1 MSKDFNYF
9 RIKMAYKGTNDLGA
23 IVPIKSEDLVM
34 ATCYTEAEQIA
45 YKLTEGKDEFG
56 DVDVEIVRTKIS
68 EVAYNDTFATDT
80 ELICGLISY
89 FFEESEDTEVGLYQ
103 VSLVYYDV
111 DEKTGKTK
119 SSNSTIYVPAYS
131 SSEAI
136 ENIRTY
142 LKRAGETREYT
153 IRNVKYDKA
162 QSVMVTPETH
172 QNNIREP
179 GKLSISNVQKS
190 HSRNFLI
197 SFLELILMVA
207 EFLMLHIISNLKTPT
222 IN

>member
-1 MSKDFNYF
+1 M
-9 RIKMAYKGTNDLGA
+9 
-23 IVPIKSEDLVM
+23 
-34 ATCYTEAEQIA
+34 
-45 YKLTEGKDEFG
+45 KLTEGKDEFG

-142 LKRAGETREYT
+142 LKRAGKH
-153 IRNVKYDKA
+153 V
-162 QSVMVTPETH
+162 
-172 QNNIREP
+172 NILFAMSNMTKHNRSWLHL
-179 GKLSISNVQKS
+179 KLI
-190 HSRNFLI
+190 
-197 SFLELILMVA
+197 
-207 EFLMLHIISNLKTPT
+207 KTT
-222 IN
+222 LGYNDFS

>member
-111 DEKTGKTK
+111 DEKTW
-119 SSNSTIYVPAYS
+119 
-131 SSEAI
+131 
-136 ENIRTY
+136 
-142 LKRAGETREYT
+142 
-153 IRNVKYDKA
+153 
-162 QSVMVTPETH
+162 
-172 QNNIREP
+172 
-179 GKLSISNVQKS
+179 
-190 HSRNFLI
+190 
-197 SFLELILMVA
+197 
-207 EFLMLHIISNLKTPT
+207 
-222 IN
+222 

>member
-1 MSKDFNYF
+1 MLY
-9 RIKMAYKGTNDLGA
+9 
-23 IVPIKSEDLVM
+23 
-34 ATCYTEAEQIA
+34 QIA
-45 YKLTEGKDEFG
+45 YKLAEGKDEFG
-56 DVDVEIVRTKIS
+56 DVDIEIVRTKIS

-172 QNNIREP
+172 QNNIR
-179 GKLSISNVQKS
+179 V
-190 HSRNFLI
+190 
-197 SFLELILMVA
+197 
-207 EFLMLHIISNLKTPT
+207 
-222 IN
+222 

>member
-1 MSKDFNYF
+1 MCILKEVGRFIKNGASTFRDASQGHYKQNSEAISEIRKEILEKDRN
-9 RIKMAYKGTNDLGA
+9 RNDDKRNLM
-23 IVPIKSEDLVM
+23 EDRKNV
-34 ATCYTEAEQIA
+34 E
-45 YKLTEGKDEFG
+45 G
-56 DVDVEIVRTKIS
+56 DVRRSFNEIVRTKIS

-172 QNNIREP
+172 QNNIR
-179 GKLSISNVQKS
+179 V
-190 HSRNFLI
+190 
-197 SFLELILMVA
+197 
-207 EFLMLHIISNLKTPT
+207 
-222 IN
+222 

>member
-45 YKLTEGKDEFG
+45 YKLAEGKDEFG
-56 DVDVEIVRTKIS
+56 DVDIEIVRTKIS

-103 VSLVYYDV
+103 VYLVYYDV

-172 QNNIREP
+172 QNNIR
-179 GKLSISNVQKS
+179 V
-190 HSRNFLI
+190 
-197 SFLELILMVA
+197 
-207 EFLMLHIISNLKTPT
+207 
-222 IN
+222 

>member
-45 YKLTEGKDEFG
+45 YKLAEGKDEFG

-89 FFEESEDTEVGLYQ
+89 FLKKVKIQKLGCIKYLLFIMMWTKR
-103 VSLVYYDV
+103 LV
-111 DEKTGKTK
+111 KPK
-119 SSNSTIYVPAYS
+119 VPTVQFMYRL
-131 SSEAI
+131 I
-136 ENIRTY
+136 LH
-142 LKRAGETREYT
+142 LKR
-153 IRNVKYDKA
+153 
-162 QSVMVTPETH
+162 
-172 QNNIREP
+172 
-179 GKLSISNVQKS
+179 
-190 HSRNFLI
+190 
-197 SFLELILMVA
+197 
-207 EFLMLHIISNLKTPT
+207 
-222 IN
+222 

>member
-80 ELICGLISY
+80 ELICGLILWG
-89 FFEESEDTEVGLYQ
+89 TE
-103 VSLVYYDV
+103 
-111 DEKTGKTK
+111 
-119 SSNSTIYVPAYS
+119 
-131 SSEAI
+131 
-136 ENIRTY
+136 
-142 LKRAGETREYT
+142 
-153 IRNVKYDKA
+153 RNVY
-162 QSVMVTPETH
+162 
-172 QNNIREP
+172 
-179 GKLSISNVQKS
+179 
-190 HSRNFLI
+190 
-197 SFLELILMVA
+197 
-207 EFLMLHIISNLKTPT
+207 
-222 IN
+222 